1 MTTVLIVTCSS
12 DVHSDEIAPKLQK
25 TGARVVRLNTDQI
38 VDRRVELT
46 FSDTEHDDRISI
58 DNEEC
63 FLSELTSVWYRR
75 PETPQ
80 TGVVDCHQREFAE
93 KEIGELLRQLY
104 LLAPKARWVSKYQSL
119 DVARRKIPQLHM
131 AKRCG
136 MRVPK
141 TVATNSP
148 SLVRRFFDDCDGRII
163 YKTLHAPVIQPF
175 DGPELWGV
183 PTTIIEKHHLER
195 IDLVRPTGG
204 IFQEYIE
211 KAYEVR
217 VTIIGNALFASKI
230 DSQADPRGRTD
241 WRDAVANQLV
251 SVSTYSLPPVVAN
264 QCLSIVE
271 NFDLAFGAIDLICSP
286 TGEYIFLE
294 LNCNGQWLWVEDETG
309 QPLSEAMVRLLTTA

>member
-1 MTTVLIVTCSS
+1 M
-12 DVHSDEIAPKLQK
+12 
-25 TGARVVRLNTDQI
+25 
-38 VDRRVELT
+38 
-46 FSDTEHDDRISI
+46 
-58 DNEEC
+58 
-63 FLSELTSVWYRR
+63 
-75 PETPQ
+75 
-80 TGVVDCHQREFAE
+80 
-93 KEIGELLRQLY
+93 
-104 LLAPKARWVSKYQSL
+104 
-119 DVARRKIPQLHM
+119 
-131 AKRCG
+131 
-136 MRVPK
+136 
-141 TVATNSP
+141 
-148 SLVRRFFDDCDGRII
+148 
-163 YKTLHAPVIQPF
+163 
-175 DGPELWGV
+175 WGI

-251 SVSTYSLPPVVAN
+251 SVSTYSLPSVVAN

-286 TGEYIFLE
+286 AGEYIFLE